1 MCSSTLLVTTS
12 VFTLKLFTLYYSS
25 SLSYNYCSLGKNKI
39 MLVFS
44 DRPKLIVSSIT
55 SLDKNWRSLNN
66 SKNPFFF
73 RTDYCSTY
81 YCIPRL
87 YNSIY
92 NGLCSK
98 KKSVRGPTS
107 TYNYSQS
114 VELLNSI
121 CSRDQPSKL
130 LGQGLKVKT

>member
-1 MCSSTLLVTTS
+1 MVSFIICFTMCSSTLLVTTS

-25 SLSYNYCSLGKNKI
+25 SLSYNYCNLGKNKI

-73 RTDYCSTY
+73 KQTTVVNITASL
-81 YCIPRL
+81 L

-98 KKSVRGPTS
+98 RSLFAVQRPPTTS
-107 TYNYSQS
+107 
-114 VELLNSI
+114 
-121 CSRDQPSKL
+121 
-130 LGQGLKVKT
+130 LKVLNY

>member
-73 RTDYCSTY
+73 QTDYCSKY
-81 YCIPRL
+81 YCIPTL
-87 YNSIY
+87 QLN
-92 NGLCSK
+92 LQWALFK

-107 TYNYSQS
+107 TYNFSQS

-121 CSRDQPSKL
+121 CSRDQSSWNNF
-130 LGQGLKVKT
+130 

>member
-1 MCSSTLLVTTS
+1 MVSFIICFTMCSSTLLVTTS

-66 SKNPFFF
+66 SKNPIFFLKQI
-73 RTDYCSTY
+73 TVVHITASLDSTTQSTMGFVQKRSLFAVQR
-81 YCIPRL
+81 P
-87 YNSIY
+87 
-92 NGLCSK
+92 
-98 KKSVRGPTS
+98 PTTS
-107 TYNYSQS
+107 
-114 VELLNSI
+114 
-121 CSRDQPSKL
+121 
-130 LGQGLKVKT
+130 LKVLNY